1 MKLIGDLKKQV
12 EQTASREG
20 KRAAIAKAGML
31 LNDDELDQ
39 VSGGWCFYDVN
50 NNNAPAQM
58 KCEDCGAMFPP
69 RTSYCPFCRGKNF
82 HVVER

>member
-39 VSGGWCFYDVN
+39 VSGGRVLCVPRDVRRLDETGRRKK
-50 NNNAPAQM
+50 A
-58 KCEDCGAMFPP
+58 CSD
-69 RTSYCPFCRGKNF
+69 
-82 HVVER
+82 H